1 MSSAAA
7 TSMSRHFRFALGAAL
22 VAALIVFATV
32 FRVAAQTLPQA
43 AKAAAA
49 AVGVIQSPGGDAGP
63 QLPVTDPLGRQ
74 TPNGTVIGF
83 LGSAGR
89 GDYERAAKYLDTRL
103 PSSRAQELAQQ
114 LKVLIDRG
122 LTVDVDRI
130 SRNPEGSRDER
141 VGKDRELLGT
151 IQGEGGELRVVL
163 VRVRLATEA
172 PVWLFSADT
181 LRDVPVFHEAYQPSF
196 LERLF
201 PAAAKEGFTT
211 RFGLLAWLVAAGLA
225 LLAFAV
231 ARALATTLCS
241 AARPLVRR
249 LVADTDGRARARA
262 FVGPIQWFTFG
273 IILRILAGSLLT
285 LNQRYLV
292 GLSATLVIIAAVVWL
307 VVMLATAFVAGLT
320 RRLDRTGRTERIALV
335 RLGGRL
341 FEAAVVFIG
350 ALVLLR
356 RVGLDVTPVLAGLG
370 VGGIAVALASQKT
383 LENLFGGIMVTGDS
397 PVRIGN
403 YCRVGSLAGTVEDIG
418 LRSTRIRTLNRTV
431 ISIPNAEMASTSIE
445 NFGARDKMYFSHTLC
460 LRYDTTADQLRAVL
474 DGTRRILSADAR
486 LEPATSRVRLIK
498 LSPSGFDVE
507 CIAYVLTPE
516 FDIFLGVQ
524 EELLLRIMD
533 LVASCGTT
541 LALPSQALY
550 VSKV

>member
-1 MSSAAA
+1 
-7 TSMSRHFRFALGAAL
+7 MSRLPRFTLGAAMVL
-22 VAALIVFATV
+22 ALMVPNILCP
-32 FRVAAQTLPQA
+32 VAAQTLPQA

-49 AVGVIQSPGGDAGP
+49 AVGVTQPTGGNADP
-63 QLPVTDPLGRQ
+63 QPPVSDSLGRQ

-83 LGSAGR
+83 LSAAGR

-103 PSSRAQELAQQ
+103 PASRSQELAQQ

-122 LTVDVDRI
+122 LTVDLDRI
-130 SRNPEGSRDER
+130 SRNPEGARDER
-141 VGKDRELLGT
+141 VGRDRELVGT
-151 IQGEGGELRVVL
+151 IQGEAGELKVVL
-163 VRVRLATEA
+163 VRVRLANEA

-181 LRDVPVFHEAYQPSF
+181 LRDVPAFHEAYQPSF

-249 LVADTDGRARARA
+249 LVADNDARTRARA

-273 IILRILAGSLLT
+273 IILRVLAGSLLT
-285 LNQRYLV
+285 LNQRYLIGLV
-292 GLSATLVIIAAVVWL
+292 GTLVIITAVVWL
-307 VVMLATAFVAGLT
+307 IVVFGTAFVAGLT
-320 RRLDRTGRTERIALV
+320 NRLERAGRTERIALV

-341 FEAAVVFIG
+341 FEAAVVFVG
-350 ALVLLR
+350 ALVFLR

-431 ISIPNAEMASTSIE
+431 ISIPNAEMAGTSIE
-445 NFGARDKMYFSHTLC
+445 NFGARDKMYFAHTLS
-460 LRYDTTADQLRAVL
+460 LRYETTAEQLRAVL
-474 DGTRRILSADAR
+474 DSTRRLLAADPR
-486 LEPATSRVRLIK
+486 VEPATSRVRLIRF
-498 LSPSGFDVE
+498 SPSGFDVE

-516 FDIFLGVQ
+516 FDAFLVVQ
-524 EELLLRIMD
+524 EDLLLRIVD
-533 LVASCGTT
+533 VVASCGTA
-541 LALPSQALY
+541 LALPSQTLY
-550 VSKV
+550 VSKDQGPRT